1 MKSIDDL
8 DVLNVRGSV
17 SSIAEMFHV
26 ISKVFIMLLLDGLQS
41 FCCRWMLI
49 RALKVANEKGTQ
61 LLLVVDSSFGQI
73 DELGSSHVGQCYGQ
87 IVGLYS
93 IVISHG
99 LNDCVVNLDEFFRV
113 VEAVILVDRPRLELI
128 NPKDLP

>member
-17 SSIAEMFHV
+17 SSIAEIFHV
-26 ISKVFIMLLLDGLQS
+26 ISKVFIMLPLDDLQS
-41 FCCRWMLI
+41 FCYRWTLI
-49 RALKVANEKGTQ
+49 RALEVANEKGTQ
-61 LLLVVDSSFGQI
+61 LLPVVDSSFGQI
-73 DELGSSHVGQCYGQ
+73 DELGSSHVGQCCGQ
-87 IVGLYS
+87 IVGLYP

-113 VEAVILVDRPRLELI
+113 VEVVILVNRPRLELI